1 MQFAEA
7 EKHILYR
14 LQHELDNKLSYHS
27 IDHTIDVYHKT
38 LEIAQLEGITNTKD
52 LILLKTAALFHD
64 AGFIY
69 NDQNHEQMSIEIAQS
84 TLIQFDYTPA
94 AIEQICILI
103 EATKIP
109 QKPTNKLAEILADA
123 DLDYLGRDDYY
134 TIADTLFQEFKYK
147 SIIKTEEEWL
157 KIQISFLENHS
168 YFTKTSIDRRSIQK
182 LKRLE
187 ELRNTI
193 KR

>member
-14 LQHELDNKLSYHS
+14 LQQELDHNLSYHC

-38 LEIAQLEGITNTKD
+38 IEIAQLEGITHPED

-64 AGFIY
+64 AGFIFNY
-69 NDQNHEQMSIEIAQS
+69 QNHEQMSIEIAQS
-84 TLIQFDYTPA
+84 TLIQFAYTPA

-157 KIQISFLENHS
+157 KIQISFLEHHT
-168 YFTKTSIDRRSIQK
+168 YFTKTSINRRTAQK

-187 ELRNTI
+187 
-193 KR
+193 